1 MKTIV
6 IILGLLVGQVLAQ
19 TTQSVNLTQI
29 TASVNLDR
37 LVNVVHYPSRDWYYA
52 RGGKKKFDFDSVSI
66 PKYYAS
72 QTPVINTSKRK
83 YIQRKF
89 DFNKRKIYL
98 IFNEGFHFGVD
109 SISCVNKL
117 NDHTIQVV
125 VFEQSKDKQLLD
137 EYALNPGEIYI
148 YEDYIIDFEKNLVTY
163 RGYSIMDNLI
173 WSKLMYEPTFDNKLI
188 VNRFDN
194 K

>member
-19 TTQSVNLTQI
+19 TTQP
-29 TASVNLDR
+29 VNLDR
-37 LVNVVHYPSRDWYYA
+37 LVNVVHYPSRDWYYG
-52 RGGKKKFDFDSVSI
+52 RVGTKKFPFDSVSL
-66 PKYYAS
+66 PKYLAG
-72 QTPVINTSKRK
+72 QQVLNTSKSM

-89 DFNKRKIYL
+89 DFNKKKMFV
-98 IFNEGFHFGVD
+98 IFNEGWHFGMD
-109 SISCVNKL
+109 SIASVNKL

-125 VFEQSKDKQLLD
+125 IFEDTKEKQLLKK
-137 EYALNPGEIYI
+137 YVHNPGEFHLF
-148 YEDYIIDFEKNLVTY
+148 EDYVIDFEKNFVTY
-163 RGYSIMDNLI
+163 HSYSIYKDKLY
-173 WSKLMYEPTFDNKLI
+173 SKVMCEPTLGKLI